1 MRPISNLNSVSIR
14 NYGPNYET
22 LAVIKELKKLG
33 IIKSV
38 AKAKKQSK
46 PKMTDEV
53 KQPSDMVGYVKTL
66 GGAPN
71 QLLLPMITPGM
82 TQQQIEDIQQRS
94 NAALLALRGEVQQ
107 QRLQDI
113 EAQQGQRFEDIT
125 KLGGIINPLLE
136 RFRGAQEPGAGV
148 YNPFI
153 KSNEP
158 ILLPD
163 VGEEEFTQTLNE
175 GGPEAV
181 SQLATDI
188 YPEEEGISEN
198 ISTKPALLPR
208 EPIKEGGGGVL
219 EEIPISE
226 QIKAQI
232 EKQTKAARESGVR
245 EFTLQEISD
254 FVGVDLG
261 PVPKQ
266 SNKLDDIKNYY
277 IRLTDALEIKP
288 DVNKNK
294 QQFLDEI
301 KKILRNSVSQM
312 NY

>member
-38 AKAKKQSK
+38 TKAKRQSK
-46 PKMTDEV
+46 PKMVEDV

-94 NAALLALRGEVQQ
+94 NSALLALRGEVQQ
-107 QRLQDI
+107 QRLADI
-113 EAQQGQRFEDIT
+113 EAQQGQRFADIT
-125 KLGGIINPLLE
+125 RLSEIMNPVLE
-136 RFRGAQEPGAGV
+136 RFRGAQEPGAGQRPS
-148 YNPFI
+148 PFVTR
-153 KSNEP
+153 NEP

-181 SQLATDI
+181 SQLPTSI
-188 YPEEEGISEN
+188 FPEEEQVSEN
-198 ISTKPALLPR
+198 ISVE
-208 EPIKEGGGGVL
+208 EPIGKTGGSVFEEVTEEKIKPKAKKTVL
-219 EEIPISE
+219 
-226 QIKAQI
+226 
-232 EKQTKAARESGVR
+232 
-245 EFTLQEISD
+245 TLSPQDVSNEY
-254 FVGVDLG
+254 GLG
-261 PVPKQ
+261 AVPKQ
-266 SNKLDDIKNYY
+266 SDKVANIKDYY
-277 IRLTDALEIKP
+277 IRLTDALGEPESQGLTKKELLEEIK
-288 DVNKNK
+288 
-294 QQFLDEI
+294 F
-301 KKILRNSVSQM
+301 ILTRAGENLLK
-312 NY
+312 